1 MLGQWFGQTVGKWWG
16 YGLTQVINDWI
27 VLARRRGRR

>member
-1 MLGQWFGQTVGKWWG
+1 MFGQWNGTVAGKWWG
-16 YGLTQVINDWI
+16 YGFIQAAIDWI